1 MARSGMQRHRL
12 FLLAAVWT
20 IANAFPGSGP
30 RLAGAAETPPAAVID
45 DAAATGLLR
54 QHCVRCHTATKSE
67 ANLRLDQGPQA
78 FPEETWEKVV
88 DALQHAAMP
97 PEDEPQPS
105 AEVRDRLAAWARARL
120 DRLVLARAG
129 DPGSVAGRR
138 LTILEMENMV
148 RDLTGSEIQVRDL
161 LGQDTVGGEGFTNI
175 GSAQSSMTASLLDK
189 YLSAADRVVEHAR
202 FDELGRLVFDPP
214 GQVASAQ
221 VREDASIIDLMVLNG
236 RAVGSVFL
244 GKGKSTTAPGADDER
259 GVHGLNMNAENRWQG
274 FGRYLTAI
282 WLATAAA
289 DPPAVLP
296 QLAERMELNPVFLGK
311 VWERW
316 QTCPPDSLEHRLWVA
331 SIRSLPKPGAWTA
344 EPPEAVRRTLD
355 VVGESFWRNRQD
367 QAPLPVTKNPLVTLV
382 PPHLVASPPAVRPP
396 LLEAPLLV
404 AVHDAFLPHTAG
416 GHRVG
421 WPQIRITETV
431 TEKVDGKEKRAT
443 NVSYRPL
450 SAGAVEVFM
459 PPAGQSGG
467 TPAAIPSPAWERHSF
482 TGLGSD
488 PLALPAVTF
497 SGPVYLRIGLAD
509 LAHLDVLDTGGKPRT
524 GVTVDVVLPVAAATD
539 DLVLRAGV
547 FRKQRDMVLDIDG
560 FAEIMRLTL
569 AKAHPIEISWLA
581 VSPAAAA
588 TFQKELP
595 PQGFAD
601 MAERWPSLAPRQM
614 APFAKYRWA
623 TMPNEMKY
631 LRDDAR
637 LGEWAMGDAERTRA
651 DTLWRYNE
659 MLCGEHVLR
668 LQRFEE
674 RFGVTAADRDD
685 PAAVRK
691 ILDALRPAKGGPYPG
706 EPPPGIGV
714 APYDLFERWQY
725 YRRAVAEAAGFWRE
739 RTLAAVED
747 FATRAWRRP
756 LTTADREA
764 LAAAYDSTGQLALMD
779 AEGVLRALL
788 ARVLVSPHFLYRMEQ
803 GQGEGSATTALP
815 PWELATRLSLTL
827 WASLPDEELR
837 RHAADGSLLKDDVL
851 RSQVRR
857 MLADPRAGGTGL
869 VEHFF
874 GEWLGFV
881 GFGTSTRGPDA
892 TVFPEFTPQV
902 RRSLHGEA
910 TAFFTDL
917 VRNDRDVRMM
927 LDGGHSFLDEPL
939 RTYYRPDG
947 EPAFRFAEKVSADS
961 GLPPAL
967 AAASAPLAGFSVTD
981 MRAAG
986 RGGVLGLGAILVNN
1000 SRQKRTSP
1008 TNRGAWV
1015 VEKLL
1020 GRHIPPPPPNVQP
1033 LPDEPASAANLSLH
1047 EQLQRHS
1054 RDAACAGCHRRID
1067 PYGYAL
1073 ESFEASGRRRSR
1085 EHLASLVSLE
1095 DRDGRRI
1102 DGLDGLRSYLRDHE
1116 TETLRSL
1123 VRHFVGYA
1131 LNRGVLLTDRP
1142 LIDDIVAALPQN
1154 EYRFST
1160 VVERVVLSQQFRFRR

>member
-1 MARSGMQRHRL
+1 MKRHRAL
-12 FLLAAVWT
+12 PLLATVMT
-20 IANAFPGSGP
+20 LFCVIPGGGSL
-30 RLAGAAETPPAAVID
+30 LAEAAEKPSAPVID
-45 DAAATGLLR
+45 DAAAAGLLR

-67 ANLRLDQGPQA
+67 ANLRLDQGPQD

-105 AEVRDRLAAWARARL
+105 AETRDRLTAWARAHL
-120 DRLVLARAG
+120 DRLVLARSG

-138 LTILEMENMV
+138 LTILEMENMI
-148 RDLTGSEIQVRDL
+148 RDLTGREIRIREL

-189 YLSAADRVVEHAR
+189 YLSAADRVAEHAR
-202 FDELGRLVFDPP
+202 FDEQGRLVFDPP
-214 GQVASAQ
+214 GQVVSPR
-221 VREDASIIDLMVLNG
+221 VREDASIIELMMLNG
-236 RAVGSVFL
+236 HALGSIYV
-244 GKGKSTTAPGADDER
+244 GKGKSTTAPGGEDER
-259 GVHGLNMNAENRWQG
+259 GVSSKNGDAEARWQG

-282 WLATAAA
+282 WLATSVA
-289 DPPAVLP
+289 DPATALP
-296 QLAERMELNPVFLGK
+296 QLAERMELNSVFLGK

-316 QTCPPDSLEHRLWVA
+316 RTCPPDSLEHRLWVA
-331 SIRSLPKPGAWTA
+331 VMQSMPKPRSLTD
-344 EPPEAVRRTLD
+344 EPPETVRTMLD
-355 VVGESFWRNRQD
+355 VVGASFWITLRSKDRER
-367 QAPLPVTKNPLVTLV
+367 LPVTKNPLLTIV
-382 PPHLVASPPAVRPP
+382 PSNLVASPPGVKPP
-396 LLEAPLLV
+396 FLEPPVLVAMHEAFAPLS
-404 AVHDAFLPHTAG
+404 AG
-416 GHRVG
+416 GHRIG
-421 WPQIRITETV
+421 WPQIRISETV
-431 TEKVDGKEKRAT
+431 TKNVDGKDQTAT

-450 SAGAVEVFM
+450 RPGAVEVFM
-459 PPAGQSGG
+459 PPASPAG
-467 TPAAIPSPAWERHSF
+467 TPARLPATAWKQHSF
-482 TGLGSD
+482 TCFGPE
-488 PLALPAVTF
+488 PLALPAITF
-497 SGPVYLRIGLAD
+497 GAGVFLRISLVE
-509 LAHLDVLDTGGKPRT
+509 LTHLDVFETAGRFRK
-524 GVTVDVVLPVAAATD
+524 GVTAEVVLPVVAAND
-539 DLVLRAGV
+539 DTVLRTGIG
-547 FRKQRDMVLDIDG
+547 RNGRDIDISG
-560 FAEIMRLTL
+560 FAELMRLDL
-569 AKAHPIEISWLA
+569 ARTNAFELGWLA

-588 TFQKELP
+588 TFQKQFP

-601 MAERWPSLAPRQM
+601 MAERWPSLAPQQM
-614 APFAKYRWA
+614 APFAGDRVKNVPA
-623 TMPNEMKY
+623 EMTY

-637 LGEWAMGDAERTRA
+637 LREWSMSDAERTRA

-691 ILDALRPAKGGPYPG
+691 ILDARRPAKGGPYPG
-706 EPPPGIGV
+706 EPKPGHGV

-725 YRRAVAEAAGFWRE
+725 YRRAAAEAAVFWRE

-747 FATRAWRRP
+747 FAMRAWRRP

-1020 GRHIPPPPPNVQP
+1020 GRHIPPPPPNVPP
-1033 LPDEPASAANLSLH
+1033 LPDEPVSAASLSLH

-1054 RDAACAGCHRRID
+1054 RDASCAGCHRRID

-1085 EHLASLVSLE
+1085 EHLASLVALE

-1102 DGLDGLRSYLRDHE
+1102 EGLDGLRTYLRDHE
-1116 TETLRSL
+1116 DETLRSL
-1123 VRHFVGYA
+1123 VRHFLGYA

-1142 LIDDIVAALPQN
+1142 LIDEIVAALPRSD
-1154 EYRFST
+1154 YRFSA

>member
-1 MARSGMQRHRL
+1 MVRSGMQQQRL

-20 IANAFPGSGP
+20 LANAVPESGP
-30 RLAGAAETPPAAVID
+30 RLARAAEKPPAALLD

-54 QHCVRCHTATKSE
+54 QHCVRCHGASKAE
-67 ANLRLDQGPQA
+67 ANLRLDQGPQD

-88 DALQHAAMP
+88 DALRHGAMP
-97 PEDEPQPS
+97 PEDEPQPA
-105 AEVRDRLAAWARARL
+105 AEVRDRLTAWARARL

-148 RDLTGSEIQVRDL
+148 RDLTGRELPIRDL
-161 LGQDTVGGEGFTNI
+161 LGQDTLGGEGFTNI

-189 YLSAADRVVEHAR
+189 YLSAADRVAEHAR
-202 FDELGRLVFDPP
+202 FDEQGRLVFDPP
-214 GQVASAQ
+214 GQVVSPR
-221 VREDASIIDLMVLNG
+221 VREDASIIELMVLNG
-236 RAVGSVFL
+236 RALGSVFR
-244 GKGKSTTAPGADDER
+244 GKGQSTTPPGASDER
-259 GVHGLNMNAENRWQG
+259 EVRSNNEKVEKGWQG
-274 FGRYLTAI
+274 LGRYLTAI

-296 QLAERMELNPVFLGK
+296 QLAARMELNPVYLGK

-316 QTCPPDSLEHRLWVA
+316 QTCPPDSLEHRLWAAFVQA
-331 SIRSLPKPGAWTA
+331 LPKPGAWTD

-355 VVGESFWRNRQD
+355 VVGASFWQSLRGKAD
-367 QAPLPVTKNPLVTLV
+367 LPMTKNPLVTLV
-382 PPHLVASPPAVRPP
+382 PSTLLTKPPAVRPP
-396 LLEAPLLV
+396 LLEPPLLV
-404 AVHDAFLPHTAG
+404 AVQEAFLPRSAG
-416 GHRVG
+416 GHRLG
-421 WPQIRITETV
+421 WPQIRISETA
-431 TEKVDGKEKRAT
+431 TKNVDGKNQPVT

-450 SAGAVEVFM
+450 PAGAVEVFM
-459 PPAGQSGG
+459 PPAVQSGDI
-467 TPAAIPSPAWERHSF
+467 PAAVSSTAWERHSF
-482 TGLGSD
+482 TGLGPE
-488 PLALPAVTF
+488 PLALPAITF
-497 SGPVYLRIGLAD
+497 GAPIYLRIRLTE
-509 LAHLDVLDTGGKPRT
+509 LAHLDVFDAGGKLPA
-524 GVTVDVVLPVAAATD
+524 GVTVDVVLPAVAAND
-539 DLVLRAGV
+539 DIVLRVGIC
-547 FRKQRDMVLDIDG
+547 RNLRDVDVGGL
-560 FAEIMRLTL
+560 AERMRLGV
-569 AKAHPIEISWLA
+569 AKADSVELSWLA

-588 TFQKELP
+588 AFQSQFP
-595 PQGFAD
+595 PEGFAD
-601 MAERWPSLAPRQM
+601 MARRWPPLAPRQM
-614 APFAKYRWA
+614 APFSDDRTQTVPA
-623 TMPNEMKY
+623 EMTY

-637 LGEWAMGDAERTRA
+637 LREWSMSDAERTRA

-674 RFGVTAADRDD
+674 RFGVPAADRDD
-685 PAAVRK
+685 PAAVQK
-691 ILDALRPAKGGPYPG
+691 ILDARRPAKGGPYPG
-706 EPPPGIGV
+706 EPKPGIGV

-725 YRRAVAEAAGFWRE
+725 YRRAAAEARVFWRE
-739 RTLAAVED
+739 RTLAAVEE

-756 LTTADREA
+756 LTNADREA
-764 LAAAYDSTGQLALMD
+764 LAAAYDSTGQLALLD

-788 ARVLVSPHFLYRMEQ
+788 TRVLVSPHFLYRMEQ
-803 GQGEGSATTALP
+803 GQGDGAAKTAVSS
-815 PWELATRLSLTL
+815 WELATRLSLTL

-837 RHAADGSLLKDDVL
+837 RHAADGSLLEDDVL

-910 TAFFTDL
+910 TAFFADL
-917 VRNDRDVRMM
+917 VRNDRDVRIMV
-927 LDGGHSFLDEPL
+927 DGGHSFLDEPL

-947 EPAFRFAEKVSADS
+947 EPGFRFAETAAAGG
-961 GLPPAL
+961 GLPAAL
-967 AAASAPLAGFSVTD
+967 ATAAPPLAGFTVTD
-981 MRAAG
+981 MRPAG
-986 RGGVLGLGAILVNN
+986 RGGALGLGAILVNN

-1033 LPDEPASAANLSLH
+1033 LPDEPDSAATLSLH

-1073 ESFEASGRRRSR
+1073 ESFEANGRRRSR

-1102 DGLDGLRSYLRDHE
+1102 DGLDGLRTYLRDHE
-1116 TETLRSL
+1116 DETLRSL
-1123 VRHFVGYA
+1123 VRHFLGYA

-1142 LIDDIVAALPQN
+1142 LIDEIVAALPQN
-1154 EYRFST
+1154 DYRFST

>member
-1 MARSGMQRHRL
+1 MQRHRL
-12 FLLAAVWT
+12 FLLAAAWT
-20 IANAFPGSGP
+20 LANAVLGSGP
-30 RLAGAAETPPAAVID
+30 RFAGAAEPPPPAVID
-45 DAAATGLLR
+45 DTAAAGLLR
-54 QHCVRCHTATKSE
+54 QHCFRCHNATKTE

-78 FPEETWEKVV
+78 FSEETWEKVV
-88 DALQHAAMP
+88 DALRHAAMP
-97 PEDEPQPS
+97 PEDEPQPA
-105 AEVRDRLAAWARARL
+105 AEVRDRLTAWAQARL
-120 DRLVLARAG
+120 DRLALARAG

-138 LTILEMENMV
+138 LTILEMENMI
-148 RDLTGSEIQVRDL
+148 RDLTGSEIPIRDL

-189 YLSAADRVVEHAR
+189 YLSVADRVAQHAR

-214 GQVASAQ
+214 GRIISPR
-221 VREDASIIDLMVLNG
+221 VREDASIIDLMMLNG
-236 RAVGSVFL
+236 HALGSIYV
-244 GKGKSTTAPGADDER
+244 GKGKSTTKPGGEDER
-259 GVHGLNMNAENRWQG
+259 GVSSRNAEAEFKWQG

-282 WLATAAA
+282 WLATSVA
-289 DPPAVLP
+289 DPATVLP
-296 QLAERMELNPVFLGK
+296 QLAERMALNPVFLGK

-331 SIRSLPKPGAWTA
+331 VMQSMPKPRSWTD
-344 EPPEAVRRTLD
+344 EPPETVRKRLDAV
-355 VVGESFWRNRQD
+355 GASFWITLRSRD
-367 QAPLPVTKNPLVTLV
+367 RERLPVTKNPLLTIV
-382 PPHLVASPPAVRPP
+382 PANLLASPQVIKPP
-396 LLEAPLLV
+396 LLDAPVLV
-404 AVHDAFLPHTAG
+404 AVHEAFAPLSAG
-416 GHRVG
+416 GHRIG
-421 WPQIRITETV
+421 WPQIRISETV
-431 TEKVDGKEKRAT
+431 TKNVDGKDRTAT

-450 SAGAVEVFM
+450 RAGAVEVVM
-459 PPAGQSGG
+459 PPAAPAG
-467 TPAAIPSPAWERHSF
+467 TPAKPPATTWEQHSF
-482 TGLGSD
+482 TCFGPE
-488 PLALPAVTF
+488 PLALPAITF
-497 SGPVYLRIGLAD
+497 GAAVCLRISLGE
-509 LAHLDVLDTGGKPRT
+509 LAHLDVFDTGGKLRK
-524 GVTVDVVLPVAAATD
+524 GVTADVVLPVVPAND
-539 DLVLRAGV
+539 DTVLSTGIGRNG
-547 FRKQRDMVLDIDG
+547 REIYIGM
-560 FAEIMRLTL
+560 FAELTSEL
-569 AKAHPIEISWLA
+569 SRWGVARTNAFELGWLA
-581 VSPAAAA
+581 VSPAAVA
-588 TFQKELP
+588 TFQKRFP

-601 MAERWPSLAPRQM
+601 MAQRWPSLAPQQM
-614 APFAKYRWA
+614 APFAGDRKTNVPA
-623 TMPNEMKY
+623 EMTY

-637 LGEWAMGDAERTRA
+637 LREWAMSDAERTRA

-674 RFGVTAADRDD
+674 RFGVTAAVRAD
-685 PAAVRK
+685 PAAVQK
-691 ILDALRPAKGGPYPG
+691 ILDARRPANGGPYPD
-706 EPPPGIGV
+706 EPKPGIGV

-725 YRRAVAEAAGFWRE
+725 YRRAAAESGGFWRE
-739 RTLAAVED
+739 RTLAAVAD

-764 LAAAYDSTGQLALMD
+764 LAAAYDSTGQLALLD

-788 ARVLVSPHFLYRMEQ
+788 TRVLVSPHFLYRMEQ
-803 GQGEGSATTALP
+803 GQGEGTTKNALS

-837 RHAADGSLLKDDVL
+837 RHAADGSLLEDHVL

-881 GFGTSTRGPDA
+881 GFSVSTRGPDA
-892 TVFPEFTPQV
+892 TVFPEFTPEV

-917 VRNDRDVRMM
+917 VRHDRDVRFIV
-927 LDGGHSFLDEPL
+927 DGGHSFLDEPL

-947 EPAFRFAEKVSADS
+947 EPTFRFAEKVATDS
-961 GLPPAL
+961 GLAPAL
-967 AAASAPLAGFSVTD
+967 AAAAAPLAGFSVTD
-981 MRAAG
+981 MRPAG

-1033 LPDEPASAANLSLH
+1033 LPDEPASAASLSLH

-1073 ESFEASGRRRSR
+1073 ESFEANGRRRSR

-1095 DRDGRRI
+1095 DREGRRI
-1102 DGLDGLRSYLRDHE
+1102 DGLDGLRNYLRDHE

-1123 VRHFVGYA
+1123 ARHFLGYA

-1142 LIDDIVAALPQN
+1142 LIDEIVAALPQN

-1160 VVERVVLSQQFRFRR
+1160 AVERVVLSQQFRFRR